1 MAQAGIKLEVDS
13 IGRIYIPKRIREQY
27 GIEKDFEVLLHDEG
41 IYLRCP
47 RYALV
52 EREEKV

>member
-27 GIEKDFEVLLHDEG
+27 GIEKEIEVLLHDEG
-41 IYLRCP
+41 IYLRSP

-52 EREEKV
+52 AREEKA